1 MKINFSSVLLA
12 CSMLFSGMTHAQ
24 ATLFE
29 VLPKPYD
36 QTTSSAPNGRAP
48 FQRIAYVIPQTEI
61 TGNIPSGTS
70 LTKLRLPFY
79 LGANAAT
86 NATINVYLQNTTDAT
101 YTKGTTWAT
110 IVTGMT
116 SVYNST
122 VTIPATGSNVDIT
135 FTTPFNYT
143 GGGLYVAF
151 DLAVTTPATSGAY
164 MLANDL
170 LANGTARGS
179 AAAAPA
185 TLSASSF
192 RPCVAFGF
200 ANTYANDLKV
210 DVVESVDKTSIVN
223 GLYEIGAYVV
233 NRSTSAKT
241 NVVVSLNVSGANS
254 HTDSKTIASIAAGGV
269 TFVGFTNFRPTNQ
282 GNNNITVSLPAD
294 DLASNNSM
302 SKTINSNCNTYSWTT
317 GTTASK
323 TAISFDYSSASGTTT
338 AAEFVNKYPN
348 GRTIKIAG
356 VNVGVSNDINHAGKT
371 LNGAIY
377 NKAGVLLAQST
388 AVTLTTADANTTRY
402 FAFASPVTVT
412 DTFFVG
418 AIVPASTTPY
428 YSAIAMAAVIYEG
441 TDYPGFIRN
450 KYTNN
455 GFEPAEWYDN
465 SGHMILEAV
474 LAPNALTLNVSN
486 AGTTVSASV
495 TGGTAPYRYNWSTGA
510 TTAQIT
516 ASTGSFT
523 VTTTDAC
530 GVTASKNI
538 IVSGIEGANSSIVN
552 IYPNPTTG
560 NITLAL
566 NSGVEATQI
575 SVFNSMGQAVKA
587 TIEPTGNGTF
597 ELNLSNYNNG
607 IYLIRVSQGA
617 NVATQTVLLAK

>member
-24 ATLFE
+24 STLFE
-29 VLPKPYD
+29 VLPKPYEV
-36 QTTSSAPNGRAP
+36 SSSSSPNGRAP

-79 LGANAAT
+79 LGANVAT

-151 DLAVTTPATSGAY
+151 DVAVTTPATSGASI
-164 MLANDL
+164 LANDL
-170 LANGTARGS
+170 LASGVARGS
-179 AAAAPA
+179 AATAPT
-185 TLSASSF
+185 TLSTSSF

-210 DVVESVDKTSIVN
+210 DAIESAEKTSIVN

-254 HTDSKTIASIAAGGV
+254 HTDSKTITTIPAGGV
-269 TFVGFTNFRPTNQ
+269 AFVGFTGFRPTSQ

-294 DLASNNSM
+294 DLASNNSK
-302 SKTINSNCNTYSWTT
+302 SKTINSNCNTYSWTAGSTATKGAINPVSIGTALTT
-317 GTTASK
+317 GT
-323 TAISFDYSSASGTTT
+323 
-338 AAEFVNKYPN
+338 AEFVNAYPN
-348 GRTIKIAG
+348 ANRTVKVAG
-356 VNVGVSNDINHAGKT
+356 VNVGISGDANNAGKT

-388 AVTLTTADANTTRY
+388 AVTLTAADVNTTRY
-402 FAFASPVTVT
+402 FAFSSPVTVT
-412 DTFFVG
+412 DTFHVG
-418 AIVPASTTPY
+418 AIVPASTVFYAP
-428 YSAIAMAAVIYEG
+428 IAMASMAYGIG
-441 TDYPGFIRN
+441 YPGFIRN
-450 KYTNN
+450 QFSSNA
-455 GFEPAEWYDN
+455 FVPAEYAN
-465 SGHMILEAV
+465 NFGHMILEAV

-486 AGTTVSASV
+486 VGTTVSTSV
-495 TGGTAPYRYNWSTGA
+495 TGGTAPYSYNWSTGA
-510 TTAQIT
+510 TTTQIT

-538 IVSGIEGANSSIVN
+538 VISGVEGTNSSIVN

-566 NSGVEATQI
+566 NSGVEASQI
-575 SVFNSMGQAVKA
+575 SVFNSMGQVVKA
-587 TIEPTGNGTF
+587 TVEPTGNGTF